1 MNKGVTLIIL
11 GILLST
17 PLEAQILTVKDLANA
32 RPITNVTIESALSLI
47 IKTDTAGKADIGTF
61 KQEDEIWFI
70 HPDYMV
76 RQFSYAKL
84 VEMNFMVT
92 LAENS
97 YSLGEIV
104 VSANKFNEK
113 LSEVG
118 QSIRVVNAKEISFL
132 NQQTTPDLLQSS
144 GNVFVQKSQMGGGSP
159 VIRGFETNKVLMVVD
174 GVRMNNAIYRGGH
187 LQNSLTL
194 DNNALERLEIILGP
208 GSVIYGSDALGGVMH
223 FYSKNPKLSDND
235 TLEIQT
241 QLLTRYASANN
252 AKTTHLDFNFGLK
265 KFAALSSLSF
275 SDFGDLR
282 QGGRRDPQY
291 PDFGK
296 RLFYVD
302 RINNQDVVL
311 PNSNTNIQK
320 KSGYRQYDF
329 LQKFLYR
336 QNDVVNHVLNFQYST
351 SSDIPRYDRLTQ
363 IKNDAPQY
371 AEWLYGPQ
379 ERFFSSYQLNLA
391 QNRKWFDQAKIIL
404 GYQFIE
410 ESRHTRSFNNSF
422 LKNRNEQLN
431 IYTLNADFEKKK
443 LKNTLRYGFDFWH
456 NKVRSTAHQQN
467 IITLDQIPLDT
478 RYPDGGS
485 TMGSCAFYFT
495 HSYKLNDQWI
505 LSEGLRINYIALQAH
520 FDDKTFFPF
529 DFDQV
534 NQSHIALNGNLSL
547 VYNSKNN
554 WRVMLAGSSGFR
566 GPNIDDLSKV
576 FDSSPGNVVVPNP
589 ELAPEYT
596 YNLELGIS
604 KRWLGKIHLGLN
616 TYYTWYQNAITMQKV
631 TAEDNQTSSPLTE
644 SDESLVLYD
653 EILSEAYHNANV
665 KKAFIYG
672 FSGLLNVDLTHQLKF
687 NHSMTYT
694 YGRIVND
701 PGRSP
706 LDHISPLFGR
716 SSIDLQIKKFT
727 GSFFMVFNGDKKSKD
742 YNLSGED
749 NELFSVDPINGFMP
763 KWVTL
768 NLNTFYSLNE
778 QIQFQLSFNN
788 ILDTNYRQFASNIS
802 AGGRNISLTIRGS
815 F

>member
-1 MNKGVTLIIL
+1 MNKVVTLIVL
-11 GILLST
+11 GILRST
-17 PLEAQILTVKDLANA
+17 SLEAQILTVKDLANA
-32 RPITNVTIESALSLI
+32 RPITEVTIESALSLI
-47 IKTDTAGKADIGTF
+47 IKTDTAGKADIGAF

-70 HPDYMV
+70 HPNYMV
-76 RQFSYAKL
+76 RRFSYAKL
-84 VEMNFMVT
+84 VEMNFIVT

-194 DNNALERLEIILGP
+194 DNNVLERLEIILGP

-241 QLLTRYASANN
+241 QLLARYASANSET
-252 AKTTHLDFNFGLK
+252 TTHLDFNFGLK

-275 SDFGDLR
+275 SDFSDLR

-302 RINNQDVVL
+302 RINDADVVL
-311 PNSNTNIQK
+311 QNSNPNIQK
-320 KSGYRQYDF
+320 QSGYKQYNF
-329 LQKFLYR
+329 LQKILYR

-363 IKNDAPQY
+363 IKNDVPQY
-371 AEWLYGPQ
+371 AEWFYGPQ
-379 ERFFSSYQLNLA
+379 ERFFSSYQLDLT
-391 QNRKWFDQAKIIL
+391 QNQTWFDQAKIIL

-443 LKNTLRYGFDFWH
+443 LKNTFRYGFDFWH

-485 TMGSCAFYFT
+485 TMESYAFYFT

-505 LSEGLRINYIALQAH
+505 LNEGLRINYIGLEAN

-534 NQSHIALNGNLSL
+534 TQAHTALNGNLSL

-566 GPNIDDLSKV
+566 APNIDDLSKV

-616 TYYTWYQNAITMQKV
+616 TYYTWYQNAITMQEITVANNK
-631 TAEDNQTSSPLTE
+631 SSAF
-644 SDESLVLYD
+644 ESLVLYD
-653 EILSEAYHNANV
+653 EVLSETYHNANV

-672 FSGLLNVDLTHQLKF
+672 FSGLLNIDLTPDLKF
-687 NHSMTYT
+687 SNSMTYT
-694 YGRIVND
+694 YGQILNN

-716 SSIDLQIKKFT
+716 SSIDLQIKKIKT
-727 GSFFMVFNGDKKSKD
+727 SFFIVFNGDKKSKD

-763 KWVTL
+763 KWMTV
-768 NLNTFYSLNE
+768 NLNTSYSFSE
-778 QIQFQLSFNN
+778 KIQFQLSFNN

-802 AGGRNISLTIRGS
+802 AGGRNISLTLRGS

>member
-1 MNKGVTLIIL
+1 M
-11 GILLST
+11 
-17 PLEAQILTVKDLANA
+17 
-32 RPITNVTIESALSLI
+32 
-47 IKTDTAGKADIGTF
+47 
-61 KQEDEIWFI
+61 
-70 HPDYMV
+70 
-76 RQFSYAKL
+76 
-84 VEMNFMVT
+84 
-92 LAENS
+92 
-97 YSLGEIV
+97 
-104 VSANKFNEK
+104 
-113 LSEVG
+113 
-118 QSIRVVNAKEISFL
+118 
-132 NQQTTPDLLQSS
+132 
-144 GNVFVQKSQMGGGSP
+144 
-159 VIRGFETNKVLMVVD
+159 
-174 GVRMNNAIYRGGH
+174 
-187 LQNSLTL
+187 
-194 DNNALERLEIILGP
+194 
-208 GSVIYGSDALGGVMH
+208 
-223 FYSKNPKLSDND
+223 
-235 TLEIQT
+235 
-241 QLLTRYASANN
+241 
-252 AKTTHLDFNFGLK
+252 
-265 KFAALSSLSF
+265 
-275 SDFGDLR
+275 
-282 QGGRRDPQY
+282 
-291 PDFGK
+291 
-296 RLFYVD
+296 
-302 RINNQDVVL
+302 
-311 PNSNTNIQK
+311 
-320 KSGYRQYDF
+320 
-329 LQKFLYR
+329 
-336 QNDVVNHVLNFQYST
+336 VNHVLNFQYST

-371 AEWLYGPQ
+371 AEWFYGPQ
-379 ERFFSSYQLNLA
+379 ERFFSSYQLDLT

-443 LKNTLRYGFDFWH
+443 KKNTFRYGFDFWH

-485 TMGSCAFYFT
+485 TMESYAFYFT

-505 LSEGLRINYIALQAH
+505 LNEGLRINYIGLEAN

-534 NQSHIALNGNLSL
+534 TQAHTALNGNLSL

-566 GPNIDDLSKV
+566 APNIDDLSKV

-616 TYYTWYQNAITMQKV
+616 TYYTWYQNAITMQEITV
-631 TAEDNQTSSPLTE
+631 ANNTSSAF
-644 SDESLVLYD
+644 ESLVLYD
-653 EILSEAYHNANV
+653 EVLSETYHNANV

-672 FSGLLNVDLTHQLKF
+672 FSGLLNIDLTPHLKF
-687 NHSMTYT
+687 SNSMTYT
-694 YGRIVND
+694 YGRILNN

-716 SSIDLQIKKFT
+716 SSIDLQIKKIKT
-727 GSFFMVFNGDKKSKD
+727 SFFIVFNGDKKSKD

-763 KWVTL
+763 KWMTL
-768 NLNTFYSLNE
+768 NLNTSYSFSE
-778 QIQFQLSFNN
+778 KIQFQLSFNN

-802 AGGRNISLTIRGS
+802 AGGRNISLTLRGS

>member
-1 MNKGVTLIIL
+1 MNKVVTLIVL

-17 PLEAQILTVKDLANA
+17 SLEAQILTIKDLANA

-47 IKTDTAGKADIGTF
+47 IKTDTAGKADIDAF
-61 KQEDEIWFI
+61 KEEDEIWFI
-70 HPDYMV
+70 HPNYMV
-76 RQFSYAKL
+76 RRFSYAEL
-84 VEMNFMVT
+84 VGMSFQVT

-104 VSANKFNEK
+104 VSANKFSEK

-194 DNNALERLEIILGP
+194 DNNVLERLEIILGP

-241 QLLTRYASANN
+241 QLLARYASANSE
-252 AKTTHLDFNFGLK
+252 KTTHLDFNFGLK

-302 RINNQDVVL
+302 RINDVDVVL
-311 PNSNTNIQK
+311 QNSNPNIQK
-320 KSGYRQYDF
+320 QSGYKQYNF

-336 QNDVVNHVLNFQYST
+336 KNDVVNHVLNFQYST

-371 AEWLYGPQ
+371 AEWFYGPQ
-379 ERFFSSYQLNLA
+379 ERFFSSYQLDLT
-391 QNRKWFDQAKIIL
+391 QNQKWFDQAKIIL

-443 LKNTLRYGFDFWH
+443 LKNTFRYGFDFWH
-456 NKVRSTAHQQN
+456 NKVRSTAYQQN

-485 TMGSCAFYFT
+485 TMESYAFYFT

-505 LSEGLRINYIALQAH
+505 LNEGLRINYIGLEAN

-534 NQSHIALNGNLSL
+534 TQAHTALNGNLSL

-566 GPNIDDLSKV
+566 APNIDDLSKV

-616 TYYTWYQNAITMQKV
+616 TYYTWYQNAITMQEITV
-631 TAEDNQTSSPLTE
+631 ANNTSSAF
-644 SDESLVLYD
+644 ESLVLYD
-653 EILSEAYHNANV
+653 EVLSETYHNANV

-672 FSGLLNVDLTHQLKF
+672 FSGLLNIDLTPHLKF
-687 NHSMTYT
+687 SNSMTYT
-694 YGRIVND
+694 YGRILNNL
-701 PGRSP
+701 GRSP

-716 SSIDLQIKKFT
+716 SSIDLQIKKIKA
-727 GSFFMVFNGDKKSKD
+727 SFFMVFNGDKKSKD

-763 KWVTL
+763 KWMTL
-768 NLNTFYSLNE
+768 NLNTSYSFSE
-778 QIQFQLSFNN
+778 KIQFQLSFNN

-802 AGGRNISLTIRGS
+802 AGGRNISLTLRGS